1 MRSDAAARV
10 RALIERHGEV
20 ANGDV
25 ARGLRVS
32 PATSHRL
39 LRALVLGGVLELHG
53 KGRAAR
59 YRLRSIRRR
68 FRRAGL
74 EEDQAWQRVA
84 EDVARIRPLGPE
96 ETKSLRYAATEV
108 INNAVEHSRGRS
120 VEITAAFAAASTTVV
135 TVRDD
140 GVGVFRRVC
149 EDFGLRSPHEAI
161 VQLEQGK
168 LTSDPA
174 RHSGEGLFFSSKAV
188 ARFRLESQG
197 VAWIVDNLVS
207 DSAIG
212 PSDVRRGTRVVL
224 TVVGGRTPRLEDVF
238 RAYTDAESLQFVR
251 TRTTVKLG
259 ALGTGLVSRSEA
271 RRLTARLAEFRHVT
285 LDFSGVEVVGQGF
298 CDEVFRVFATRHP
311 EVSIEAVGMSDTV
324 AFMVARARAWRRG
337 PDTRRPRRPARRAR

>member
-1 MRSDAAARV
+1 MPDDPAARV

-32 PATSHRL
+32 AATSHRL
-39 LRALVLGGVLELHG
+39 LRALVVGGVLERRG
-53 KGRAAR
+53 QGRAAR
-59 YRLRSIRRR
+59 YRLRGVRRR
-68 FRRAGL
+68 FRLAGL
-74 EEDQAWQRVA
+74 EEDEAWRLVA
-84 EDVARIRPLGPE
+84 ADVARIRPLGPE
-96 ETKSLRYAATEV
+96 EATSLRYAATEV
-108 INNAVEHSRGRS
+108 INNAVEHSRGGW
-120 VEITAAFAAASTTVV
+120 VEVIVSFEAGKTTVV
-135 TVRDD
+135 AVRDD

-149 EDFGLRSPHEAI
+149 EEFGFGSPHEAI

-212 PSDVRRGTRVVL
+212 PSDARRGTRVVL
-224 TVVGGRTPRLEDVF
+224 TVVDGRTPRLEDVF
-238 RAYTDAESLQFVR
+238 RAYTDPESLEFVR
-251 TRTTVKLG
+251 TRTTVKL
-259 ALGTGLVSRSEA
+259 AAVGTGLVSRSEA
-271 RRLTARLAEFRHVT
+271 RRLTARLAEFERVT

-298 CDEVFRVFATRHP
+298 CDEVFRVFAREHP
-311 EVSIEAVGMSDTV
+311 EVAIEPVGMSEAV
-324 AFMVARARAWRRG
+324 AFMVARARAR
-337 PDTRRPRRPARRAR
+337 